1 MIKSGIYKKLLIV
14 IASIILNFVLS
25 YIAASL
31 KICFIFMDSV
41 GTILSAVVLGPIYGS
56 LVGLFT
62 NVILSLFMDYA
73 NIHFTVVNVII
84 GLVVGFTVNKYG
96 FGIRMA
102 VFLGVVLA
110 IISSAISIPIL
121 IILSEGNIAKT
132 LDFTIQY
139 LMTKGMNAETAI
151 VLGTL
156 LSTLLDK
163 ILSCLIVAVFYRKK
177 VYKNSI
183 IGYYTIIKNL
193 FNEKMKYDIIIFV
206 LGIIVN
212 IVFTYIVLLLKI
224 PFLFMDSIGT
234 ILTAVIIGPI
244 AGALV
249 GIFTNIIFSFSIDYL
264 NIHFAFVNSIIGL
277 SAGCISRI
285 YSFNIK
291 TALISGIIIG
301 IISGLISIPISILLA
316 NGTTSGTIDVFIQ
329 DLLSSGKNLIISTSI
344 ITLSTAI
351 LDKLLSCVL
360 VSIAVK
366 KVYFFKINER

>member
-1 MIKSGIYKKLLIV
+1 M
-14 IASIILNFVLS
+14 
-25 YIAASL
+25 
-31 KICFIFMDSV
+31 
-41 GTILSAVVLGPIYGS
+41 P
-56 LVGLFT
+56 
-62 NVILSLFMDYA
+62 

-121 IILSEGNIAKT
+121 IILSEGDIAKT

-139 LMTKGMNAETAI
+139 LMTKGMNLETAI

-163 ILSCLIVAVFYRKK
+163 ILSCLIVAIFYRKK

-183 IGYYTIIKNL
+183 IGYCTIIKNV

-212 IVFTYIVLLLKI
+212 IVFTYIVLILKI

-244 AGALV
+244 AGAVV

-264 NIHFAFVNSIIGL
+264 NIHFSIVNAIIGL
-277 SAGCISRI
+277 SAGFIAKK

-291 TALISGIIIG
+291 IALISGIIIG
-301 IISGLISIPISILLA
+301 IISGLISIPISILLT

-329 DLLSSGKNLIISTSI
+329 DLLNSGKSLIISTSI

-351 LDKLLSCVL
+351 LDKLLSCIL

-366 KVYFFKINER
+366 KVYFFRINEK